1 MGKVRRKSVW
11 DWRVWALILLI
22 SFGVLGGGYWLYYQ
36 SIEAAV
42 YSTTLSFMEQIADH
56 DHLNIVN
63 QMDSKREVLLTL
75 LKRMEATRNSR
86 IEDVVYSLGVEAR
99 TTSFDTLYLIT
110 ADDEVYSSS
119 YLKTPLHNMVW
130 AEEFRNSNSGFLTR
144 YEEDSRERWGEFLV
158 YGVRLPA
165 PVSCGGKEISGVVGL
180 VPIAGIANQMR
191 LESFDGQEIAVVMKR
206 SGDII
211 TASQQYND
219 LDNNFLNPLEHAR
232 FKNGGSLEDCRQAVR
247 EGDSI
252 FVEYSLDDNSYYA
265 LFQSLDHHEGNDWY
279 LVVRVSTQVTEDQV
293 KTLISRSL
301 PFFFM
306 LGLMI
311 LAIAYFIYHSMDS
324 VKVARASE
332 QAKSA
337 FLANMSHEIRTP
349 LNGIVG
355 LHYLMRQNLGD
366 RGKLEEYL
374 KKAEVSTSFLQNVIT
389 DVLDMSKIESGQLE
403 IYSSEMN
410 LKALIEEVGILL
422 ESQTRRKMLQCSIEC
437 RELTEPI
444 VCGDALRIKQVL
456 TNLLGNAVKFTPE
469 GGAVALTVG
478 QEVNGETVHTVFQVS
493 DTGCGMSQEFLERI
507 WQPFEQEHRV
517 AQQNG
522 TGLGTTLSKTLV
534 EKMGGSI
541 SVESQLGKGTVFT
554 FSIPL
559 PVVRQTGEESPSSEA
574 KETGHD
580 VGGKSMLAGKHIM
593 VVEDNEINRMIVVS
607 ILEDQECE
615 LTEARDGQE
624 ALASFEGSRPDYY
637 DLILMD
643 IQMPVMNG
651 YEATRSIRSLDRP
664 DAKSVPIIAMTAN
677 AFREDI
683 EKALDAGMDDV
694 ATKPLDI
701 GLLLKKI
708 EQIGNG
714 RNLS

>member
-191 LESFDGQEIAVVMKR
+191 LESFDGQGIAVVMKR